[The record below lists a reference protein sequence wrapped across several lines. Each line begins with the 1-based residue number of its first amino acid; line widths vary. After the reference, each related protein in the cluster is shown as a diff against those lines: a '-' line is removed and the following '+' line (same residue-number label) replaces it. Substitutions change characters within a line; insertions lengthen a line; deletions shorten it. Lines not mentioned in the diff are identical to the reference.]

1 MGLKHTLSTINGSFL
16 LEELESKEKNREWIM
31 FPPHTHILKVK
42 VCVAQSCLT
51 FSRPHA
57 L

>member
-1 MGLKHTLSTINGSFL
+1 MGLKHILSTINESFL
-16 LEELESKEKNREWIM
+16 LEELERKEKNREWIM
-31 FPPHTHILKVK
+31 SPPPHILKVK

-51 FSRPHA
+51 LSRPHG

>member
-51 FSRPHA
+51 FS
-57 L
+57 